1 MSLRD
6 ILGLLRRQHSAPLRG
21 GRFGWWPARSA
32 FEVMVGA
39 VLTQNTAW
47 VNVEK
52 SIARLREARC
62 LDVEAILA
70 LSPSRLAELIRP
82 SGYYNVKQKR
92 LRALCQWY
100 QEQGPSRRLKRR
112 DTEELRA
119 ELLAVHGIGPETADD
134 ILLYALGR
142 PVFVVDAYTRRVFSR
157 LGRVSS
163 RIGYEELR
171 RMFER
176 ELPRDAELYNEYHA
190 RIVLHG
196 KRVCLAR
203 APRCGECRL
212 RSCCVYGRT
221 TGVSRDEWS
230 AR

>member
-1 MSLRD
+1 MSLLD
-6 ILGLLRRQHSAPLRG
+6 ILGLLRQQHSTPLRNS
-21 GRFGWWPARSA
+21 RFGWWPARSA
-32 FEVMVGA
+32 FELMVGA

-52 SIARLREARC
+52 SIVRLREADC
-62 LDVEAILA
+62 LDAKAILA
-70 LSPSRLAELIRP
+70 LSPEQLAELIRS

-100 QEQGPSRRLKRR
+100 REKGPLRRLKRR
-112 DTEELRA
+112 ETEELRA
-119 ELLAVHGIGPETADD
+119 ELLSVHGVGPETADD

-157 LGRVSS
+157 MGLVSS
-163 RIGYEELR
+163 RVGYEELR
-171 RMFER
+171 QLFER
-176 ELPRDAELYNEYHA
+176 ELPRDAKLYNEYHA

-203 APRCGECRL
+203 EPRCGECRL
-212 RSCCVYGRT
+212 RSRCVYGQAAE
-221 TGVSRDEWS
+221 SS
-230 AR
+230 

>member
-1 MSLRD
+1 MSLHD
-6 ILGLLRRQHSAPLRG
+6 ILDLLRRQHSTPLRH

-32 FEVMVGA
+32 FEIMVGA

-52 SIARLREARC
+52 SIARLREAQC
-62 LDVEAILA
+62 LDVKAILA
-70 LSPSRLAELIRP
+70 LSPAQLADLIRP

-100 QEQGPSRRLKRR
+100 WEQGPLQRLKRR
-112 DTEELRA
+112 DTEELRE
-119 ELLAVHGIGPETADD
+119 ELLSVHGVGPETADD

-157 LGRVSS
+157 LGLVSS
-163 RIGYEELR
+163 RVGYEELR
-171 RMFER
+171 RLFER
-176 ELPRDAELYNEYHA
+176 ELPRDAKLYNEYHA

-196 KRVCLAR
+196 KRICLAR
-203 APRCGECRL
+203 KPHCRDCRL
-212 RSCCVYGRT
+212 QSRCVYGQA
-221 TGVSRDEWS
+221 TGIV
-230 AR
+230 

>member
-1 MSLRD
+1 MSRLHD
-6 ILGLLRRQHSAPLRG
+6 ILGLLRRQHSTPLRSS
-21 GRFGWWPARSA
+21 RFGWWPARSA
-32 FEVMVGA
+32 FELMVGA
-39 VLTQNTAW
+39 ILTQNTAW

-52 SIARLREARC
+52 SIARLREAGC
-62 LDVEAILA
+62 LDAKAILA
-70 LSPSRLAELIRP
+70 LSPEQLAELIRS

-100 QEQGPSRRLKRR
+100 REKGPLHRLKRR

-119 ELLAVHGIGPETADD
+119 ELLSVHGVGPETADD

-157 LGRVSS
+157 MGLVSS
-163 RIGYEELR
+163 RVGYEELR
-171 RMFER
+171 QLFER
-176 ELPRDAELYNEYHA
+176 ELPRDAKLYNEYHA

-203 APRCGECRL
+203 EPRCGECRL
-212 RSCCVYGRT
+212 RSRCAYGQA
-221 TGVSRDEWS
+221 VEFS
-230 AR
+230 

>member
-1 MSLRD
+1 MSLLD
-6 ILGLLRRQHSAPLRG
+6 ILGLLRQQHSTPLRNS
-21 GRFGWWPARSA
+21 RFGWWPARSA
-32 FEVMVGA
+32 FELMVGA

-52 SIARLREARC
+52 SIARLREAGC
-62 LDVEAILA
+62 LDAKAILA
-70 LSPSRLAELIRP
+70 LSPEQLAELIRS

-100 QEQGPSRRLKRR
+100 RGKGPLRRLKRR
-112 DTEELRA
+112 ETEELRA
-119 ELLAVHGIGPETADD
+119 ELLSVHGVGPETADD

-157 LGRVSS
+157 MGLVSS
-163 RIGYEELR
+163 RVGYEELR
-171 RMFER
+171 QLFER
-176 ELPRDAELYNEYHA
+176 ELPRDAKLYNEYHA

-203 APRCGECRL
+203 KPRCGECRL
-212 RSCCVYGRT
+212 RSRCVYGQAAE
-221 TGVSRDEWS
+221 SS
-230 AR
+230 